1 MNEDNIRRL
10 EHISVH
16 YVRNKMNG
24 EGMVLSE
31 SELELDPE
39 MIILLKD
46 FFLTPFKSDVYYQF
60 YDEDA
65 LENNAV
71 YSIAGKVFEKPEF
84 CHEESRSLAEH
95 LHNKTLHSN
104 IKDGEFYV
112 VYFRDYVVEGKIVDA
127 IGLFKT
133 ENKETFLKV
142 LPEDEG
148 FQIQKDQGINLRKLD
163 KGCLIF
169 NTEQEEG
176 YLVSVIDT
184 TKAGVEARYWVD
196 DFLQLQQRKDEYFNT
211 EHTLSM
217 YKSYV
222 TEQLPQE
229 YEVSRVD
236 QADYLNKSINFF
248 KDKEEFEIEEFKQQ
262 VLVHPEV
269 IESFDEY
276 KKQFEE
282 ERDIK
287 LEDSFTIATGAVKK
301 QQRHFKSVIKLDKN
315 FHIYVHGDR
324 QKLETGE
331 DDKGKYY
338 RLYFEEE
345 K

>member
-24 EGMVLSE
+24 EGMLLSE
-31 SELELDPE
+31 SELELDPD
-39 MIILLKD
+39 IRLLLKD
-46 FFLTPFKSDVYYQF
+46 FFLTPFKSGVYYQF
-60 YDEDA
+60 YDEEA
-65 LENNAV
+65 LENNVVFSLVAK
-71 YSIAGKVFEKPEF
+71 IFEKPEF
-84 CHEESRSLAEH
+84 FHEESKNLAQH
-95 LHNKTLHSN
+95 LYHKTLHNN
-104 IKDGEFYV
+104 IKDGEFYI
-112 VYFRDYVVEGKIVDA
+112 VYFEDYVLEGKIVDA
-127 IGLFKT
+127 VGLFKT

-142 LPEDEG
+142 MPQEDS
-148 FQIQKDQGINLRKLD
+148 FQIHKDQGIHLRKLD

-169 NTEQEEG
+169 NTHQEEG
-176 YLVSVIDT
+176 YWVSVIDT
-184 TKAGVEARYWVD
+184 TKTGVEARYWVD

-211 EHTLSM
+211 EYTLSM
-217 YKSYV
+217 YKNYV

-229 YEVSRVD
+229 YEISKAD
-236 QADYLNKSINFF
+236 QADFLNKSIHFF
-248 KDKEEFEIEEFKQQ
+248 KDKENFELEEFKKQ

-269 IESFDEY
+269 IDSFDEY
-276 KKQFEE
+276 KKQYEE
-282 ERDIK
+282 ERDIQ
-287 LEDSFTIATGAVKK
+287 LEENFAIVPSAVKK

-324 QKLETGE
+324 KKIETGE
-331 DDKGKYY
+331 DEKGKFY

>member
-31 SELELDPE
+31 SELELDPD
-39 MIILLKD
+39 MTILLKD

-71 YSIAGKVFEKPEF
+71 FSIASKIFEKPEF
-84 CHEESRSLAEH
+84 CHEESKNLAEH

-112 VYFRDYVVEGKIVDA
+112 TYFRDYVVEGKIVDA

-176 YLVSVIDT
+176 YMVSVIDT

-248 KDKEEFEIEEFKQQ
+248 KDKEEFEI
-262 VLVHPEV
+262 
-269 IESFDEY
+269 
-276 KKQFEE
+276 
-282 ERDIK
+282 
-287 LEDSFTIATGAVKK
+287 
-301 QQRHFKSVIKLDKN
+301 
-315 FHIYVHGDR
+315 
-324 QKLETGE
+324 
-331 DDKGKYY
+331 
-338 RLYFEEE
+338 
-345 K
+345 